1 LQERTLVKPT
11 HRSQPLIAILFMT
24 CGVLLHVPVPAHA
37 QDGFF
42 VSRGLQLHYR
52 SVGTGS
58 PVVLLSGGPGFDVDY
73 MLPVAEAFPRFR
85 RILLEQRGTGRSV
98 PATLVAEDM
107 TLAVAVQDLEAL
119 REHLEQPRLVL
130 VGHSWGG
137 MLAMAY
143 AAAHP
148 NRVDRLILIGS
159 GGPTLEFTTWFED
172 NIRARM
178 HPEDVEAQA
187 YWTEAA
193 KHGVAADKVALETAR
208 ALTPAY
214 FFDRRKGLAF
224 AAEMKDGSLHEA
236 SSAILVADLAKSYD
250 VRAGLRRVNRPTL
263 IVHGH
268 QDPMGDK
275 TAEDIHAAITPSTVI
290 YLHKCGHFPWVEQP
304 EAFRVAIE
312 AFMNGPAADTPQ

>member
-1 LQERTLVKPT
+1 MKPT
-11 HRSQPLIAILFMT
+11 HHRSPLNAAISIA
-24 CGVLLHVPVPAHA
+24 CCVLLHSPDPAYA
-37 QDGFF
+37 QDGSF

-58 PVVLLSGGPGFDVDY
+58 PVVLLSGGPGFGVDY
-73 MLPVAEAFPRFR
+73 MLPVAGAFPTAR
-85 RILLEQRGTGRSV
+85 RILLEQRGTGRST
-98 PATLVAEDM
+98 PATLAPEDM
-107 TLAVAVQDLEAL
+107 TLAVAVEDLEAL
-119 REHLEQPRLVL
+119 RRHLEQARLVL

-148 NRVDRLILIGS
+148 DRVDRLILIGS

-178 HPEDVEAQA
+178 RPEDIEGER

-193 KHGVAADKVALETAR
+193 KRGVDANKVALETAR
-208 ALTPAY
+208 AVTPAY
-214 FFDRRKGLAF
+214 FFDRSKGLAF
-224 AAEMKDGSLHEA
+224 AATMPDGSLHA
-236 SSAILVADLAKSYD
+236 DSSAILFADLAKSYD

-263 IVHGH
+263 IIHGH

-275 TAEDIHAAITPSTVI
+275 TAEDIRAAITSSTLI

-312 AFMNGPAADTPQ
+312 AFMAAPAADKPQ